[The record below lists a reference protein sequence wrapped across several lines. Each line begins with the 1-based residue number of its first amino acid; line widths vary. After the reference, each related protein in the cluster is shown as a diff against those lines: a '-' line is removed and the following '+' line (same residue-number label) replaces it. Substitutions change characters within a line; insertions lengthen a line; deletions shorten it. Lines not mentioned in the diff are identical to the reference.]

1 VARFSVPSGAGGNAN
16 TGDITFSGIEI
27 IGAGTGSGD
36 GNNYGTIELVP
47 DLDLYGEDQY
57 LVIDPT
63 NPDHIHIRAG
73 GTQDE
78 SNGKLILGGER
89 NHVYIDDIARTV
101 SVSTR
106 FTRIENSYANANEAS
121 NTEFM
126 VVTGANIDIG
136 YTVTVSGVDYA
147 VTIVTPGY
155 PYEGLTTVVAD
166 GASFVTGDSYVFS
179 YEPVDNNYWEFGSDG
194 SVGFPIQ
201 SSSNRTGTGEVLKFG
216 SSSYQSV
223 ITGLEASSSFP
234 TAQRLVVSGQDGYTG
249 TSGEGGDVYLW
260 AGRGGSADGSGGDIK
275 VDAGNGQGSGAG
287 GSVKMRGGT
296 SVDSSGGFV
305 QVFAGGS
312 GNSDGGY
319 VEIYA
324 GYSTTG
330 NGGALEIGGG
340 NSSGEGTTGGLVSIV
355 GGAAGGVGSVGGHV
369 TLSTS
374 DAGKIILSGDGGE
387 FLNNGSIADNQIA
400 TIGDLP
406 TGATGSFTTTDSKTV
421 TVTDGIIT
429 AITP

>member
-1 VARFSVPSGAGGNAN
+1 
-16 TGDITFSGIEI
+16 
-27 IGAGTGSGD
+27 
-36 GNNYGTIELVP
+36 
-47 DLDLYGEDQY
+47 
-57 LVIDPT
+57 
-63 NPDHIHIRAG
+63 
-73 GTQDE
+73 
-78 SNGKLILGGER
+78 
-89 NHVYIDDIARTV
+89 
-101 SVSTR
+101 
-106 FTRIENSYANANEAS
+106 
-121 NTEFM
+121 
-126 VVTGANIDIG
+126 
-136 YTVTVSGVDYA
+136 
-147 VTIVTPGY
+147 
-155 PYEGLTTVVAD
+155 
-166 GASFVTGDSYVFS
+166 
-179 YEPVDNNYWEFGSDG
+179 
-194 SVGFPIQ
+194 
-201 SSSNRTGTGEVLKFG
+201 
-216 SSSYQSV
+216 
-223 ITGLEASSSFP
+223 
-234 TAQRLVVSGQDGYTG
+234 
-249 TSGEGGDVYLW
+249 
-260 AGRGGSADGSGGDIK
+260 
-275 VDAGNGQGSGAG
+275 
-287 GSVKMRGGT
+287 MRGGT